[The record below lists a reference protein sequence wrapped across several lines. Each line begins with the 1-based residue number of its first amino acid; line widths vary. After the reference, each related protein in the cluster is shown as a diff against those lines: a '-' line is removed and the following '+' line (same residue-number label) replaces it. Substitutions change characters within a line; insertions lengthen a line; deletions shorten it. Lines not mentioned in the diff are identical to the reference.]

1 MNIKKIFCLIMV
13 FCFIFGLY
21 SISLS
26 QKVKKDINKA
36 TVEELITIKGIGEK
50 KAQAILEFIKERG
63 SIKAMDELLEVKG
76 IGPEIL
82 DELKANFEVKEPK

>member
-21 SISLS
+21 SISFA
-26 QKVKKDINKA
+26 QTVKKDINKA
-36 TVEELITIKGIGEK
+36 TVEELVTVKGIGEK
-50 KAQAILEFIKERG
+50 KAQAVLDFIKERG

-76 IGPEIL
+76 IGPETL
-82 DELKANFEVKEPK
+82 DELKANFEVREPE